1 MTIYQGDVVVKVF
14 VTNSSYIERMR
25 LLLDRSV
32 ETDPDPAAE
41 VGKERMGGPTGA
53 LEEIA
58 V

>member
-1 MTIYQGDVVVKVF
+1 
-14 VTNSSYIERMR
+14 MR